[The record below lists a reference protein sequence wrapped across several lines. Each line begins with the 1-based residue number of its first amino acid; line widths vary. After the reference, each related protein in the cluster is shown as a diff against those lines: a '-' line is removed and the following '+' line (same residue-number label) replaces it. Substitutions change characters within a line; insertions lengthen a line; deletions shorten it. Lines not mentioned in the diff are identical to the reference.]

1 MMHITLPRAVLA
13 EHLQTVV
20 KAVPS
25 KSSLTMLEGI
35 LFNCQGNSLTL
46 TATNLELCISS
57 AFTIEQQEICQVILP
72 PKVVEIIRKL
82 PGETVQITI
91 NPENYLTEIV
101 SGQSEFQLYGFN
113 PDEYPPLPQFS
124 SQTVEFSFNVKVT
137 DFRRALRQTL
147 FCVSHD
153 EGKPAFTG
161 LLFSLQE
168 ERLTLSASDTF
179 RLATTNCRVNKPMNA
194 GKFLVPAKNLQEV
207 LRVFTE
213 EEETIQ
219 VTVSQNQIF
228 LSCRDK
234 KIVSRLLAEN
244 FPNVERVIPKEL
256 TGSVY
261 IDCLKFMQAV
271 ERSSLLSEGGNNV
284 VRLSISSGELIMRA
298 ASKYGKTQENVP
310 LKLEGEGVEISL
322 NSRFIL
328 EMLKISEGESCI
340 MELTGPNKPCIIKD
354 SLHPDYLYLVLP
366 IKI

>member
-1 MMHITLPRAVLA
+1 MQLTIPRSILA

-20 KAVPS
+20 KAVPN
-25 KSSLTMLEGI
+25 KSSLTLLEGI
-35 LFNCQGNSLTL
+35 LFKCEGNSMTL
-46 TATNLELCISS
+46 TATNLELGISS
-57 AFTIEQQEICQVILP
+57 TFTIEQQEMCEVILP
-72 PKVVEIIRKL
+72 PKVVEIVRKL
-82 PGETVQITI
+82 PGETVQLTI

-101 SGQSEFQLYGFN
+101 SGQSQFQLYGFN
-113 PDEYPPLPQFS
+113 PDEYPPFPQFS
-124 SQTVEFSFNVKVT
+124 AETVEFSFNVKVT

-161 LLFSLQE
+161 LLFSLQDE
-168 ERLTLSASDTF
+168 ILTLSASDTF
-179 RLATTNCRVNKPMNA
+179 RLATTNCRVNKPVNS

-207 LRVFTE
+207 LRIFTE
-213 EEETIQ
+213 EEETIL
-219 VTVSQNQIF
+219 VSVSQNQIL

-234 KIVSRLLAEN
+234 KIVSRLLDET

-256 TGSVY
+256 TGSVQ

-284 VRLSISSGELIMRA
+284 VRLSFNSGELVMRA
-298 ASKYGKTQENVP
+298 TSKYGKTQEKIPVE
-310 LKLEGEGVEISL
+310 LEGEEVEISL

-328 EMLKISEGESCI
+328 EMLKISEGEICI
-340 MELTGPNKPCIIKD
+340 MELTGPNKPCIIRD